1 MSLFFLPQGLGGIV
15 EKDIVFSWDE
25 LDGKFMNDSLS
36 LYHACAHTHTYTQK
50 CVCLCELH

>member
-36 LYHACAHTHTYTQK
+36 LYHACAHTHIHTK
-50 CVCLCELH
+50 MCVSV